1 VDSFFALQGEK
12 RTHQKQKPVSSR
24 KFYYQE
30 KSTIMTFAGINPII
44 AIIIGLLLIG
54 LVFRIIKGVVRL
66 VLIVGIFAFLAY
78 IVLNY
83 AR

>member
-1 VDSFFALQGEK
+1 MDV
-12 RTHQKQKPVSSR
+12 
-24 KFYYQE
+24 
-30 KSTIMTFAGINPII
+30 AGINPIV

-54 LVFRIIKGVVRL
+54 LVFRIIKGVIRL

-78 IVLNY
+78 VLLNY

>member
-1 VDSFFALQGEK
+1 
-12 RTHQKQKPVSSR
+12 
-24 KFYYQE
+24 
-30 KSTIMTFAGINPII
+30 MTFAGINPII

>member
-1 VDSFFALQGEK
+1 
-12 RTHQKQKPVSSR
+12 
-24 KFYYQE
+24 
-30 KSTIMTFAGINPII
+30 MTFAGINPII

-54 LVFRIIKGVVRL
+54 LVFRIVKGVIRL

>member
-1 VDSFFALQGEK
+1 MNNFEAESTIK
-12 RTHQKQKPVSSR
+12 
-24 KFYYQE
+24 QE
-30 KSTIMTFAGINPII
+30 KSAIMDIGGINPII

-54 LVFRIIKGVVRL
+54 LVFRIIKGVLRL
-66 VLIVGIFAFLAY
+66 VLIIGIFAFLAY

>member
-1 VDSFFALQGEK
+1 
-12 RTHQKQKPVSSR
+12 
-24 KFYYQE
+24 
-30 KSTIMTFAGINPII
+30 MTFAGINPII

-54 LVFRIIKGVVRL
+54 LVFRFIKGVIRL
-66 VLIVGIFAFLAY
+66 VLIVGVFAFLAY